1 MKIHAKQHR
10 ESNGTQSVRSI
21 EIENLTERLLDPPGR
36 RKKRGGEG
44 AAVTHEACWL
54 EREPVVTPQAK
65 YQEQTDQVQQV
76 YTFVRYQAEQ
86 V

>member
-10 ESNGTQSVRSI
+10 EPNGTQFVRSI
-21 EIENLTERLLDPPGR
+21 ETENRRKRRLDPPGGE
-36 RKKRGGEG
+36 KKRGGEG
-44 AAVTHEACWL
+44 AAITHEACWL

-76 YTFVRYQAEQ
+76 
-86 V
+86 